1 MEHFEKELA
10 WIEDEGVRKMTED
23 VIKWIPDWFWHEP
36 ASSTGKYH
44 PSYALGDGGLYRHTV
59 AAMKIAHCLLELEFF
74 QQEFDMLTRSY
85 IMAAILLHDCCKRGF
100 KDIPSKHTLFEHP
113 LIVNDFL
120 KSLLKN
126 KKVNDDY
133 KNEVVNNDY
142 KNEIVNDDYVNEV
155 SHLVSTHMGQWN
167 TSKYSSVKL
176 PKPMFREEK
185 FVHMCDYLA
194 SRKFLEVNFDD

>member
-1 MEHFEKELA
+1 MEHFEKELT
-10 WIEDEGVRKMTED
+10 WIEDEGVRKMTQD
-23 VIKWIPDWFWHEP
+23 VIKWMPDWFWHEP

-44 PSYALGDGGLYRHTV
+44 PQYALGDGGLYRHTV
-59 AAMKIAHCLLELEFF
+59 AALKIAHCLLELEFF

-113 LIVNDFL
+113 LIVEDFL
-120 KSLLKN
+120 KSLLEN
-126 KKVNDDY
+126 KV
-133 KNEVVNNDY
+133 
-142 KNEIVNDDYVNEV
+142 VNDDYVNEV

-167 TSKYSSVKL
+167 TSKYSSVEL
-176 PKPMFREEK
+176 PKPTLKTEQ